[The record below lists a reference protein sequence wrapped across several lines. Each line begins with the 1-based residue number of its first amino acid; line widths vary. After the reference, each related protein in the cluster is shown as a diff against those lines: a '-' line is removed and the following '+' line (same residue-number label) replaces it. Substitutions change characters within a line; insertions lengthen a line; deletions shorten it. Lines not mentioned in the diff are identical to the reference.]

1 MKTLE
6 EARAYAKQERSV
18 ETQEIWE
25 AILSI
30 HKALV
35 LMGSAGLPER
45 IVSIAGAN
53 LVRSGAV
60 ESGDFTDEQ
69 LTSMATADGVRVWEA
84 NMGMIF
90 KDEPVIGP
98 DQELYICQQQ
108 HQAQAGW
115 APGSE
120 GGRTLF
126 RLLRKEPEEP
136 GTYLDFAWGEHVP
149 YGAVRRDP
157 IDGKLYT
164 PIKES
169 GVTLYEPHYP
179 HLVPSEY
186 KLYEEVEPEPEPG
199 PEPGDVPDWDELE
212 ANHTF
217 QVGDH
222 FTHDGTEY
230 EVLRVFTKQDGWAPP
245 ALLDDYYKVVT
256 E

>member
-1 MKTLE
+1 
-6 EARAYAKQERSV
+6 
-18 ETQEIWE
+18 
-25 AILSI
+25 
-30 HKALV
+30 
-35 LMGSAGLPER
+35 MG
-45 IVSIAGAN
+45 
-53 LVRSGAV
+53 
-60 ESGDFTDEQ
+60 T
-69 LTSMATADGVRVWEA
+69 
-84 NMGMIF
+84 IF
-90 KDEPVIGP
+90 KDEPIVGP
-98 DQELYICQQQ
+98 DSELYICTTQ
-108 HQAQAGW
+108 HQAQADW
-115 APGSE
+115 APGTV

-126 RLLRKEPEEP
+126 RPLRSEPEEP
-136 GTYLDFAWGEHVP
+136 GGYLDFMWGEHVP

-157 IDGKLYT
+157 VDQKLYT
-164 PIKES
+164 PIKEA

-186 KLYEEVEPEPEPG
+186 KLYEEVEPEPEPEPG
-199 PEPGDVPDWDELE
+199 PEPGNVPDWDELE